1 MNVIK
6 SHLVRLFANPFSAFV
21 LFGLFSVALTSLLL
35 LNSRQKRLA
44 GRKTQF

>member
-35 LNSRQKRLA
+35 LNSRQKDWQEE
-44 GRKTQF
+44 KTQF